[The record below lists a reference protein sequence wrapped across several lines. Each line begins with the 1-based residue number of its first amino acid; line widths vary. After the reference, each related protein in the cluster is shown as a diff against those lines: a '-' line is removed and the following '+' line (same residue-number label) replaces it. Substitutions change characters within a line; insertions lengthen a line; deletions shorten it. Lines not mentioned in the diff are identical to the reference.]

1 MARQVRRKMD
11 RNEGSDD
18 KIASR
23 TGFLG
28 FIHNKLVPDHHIDKS
43 IPSMIYGCIEGVG
56 ARLGSATVK
65 ETETLLRRARMLQ

>member
-11 RNEGSDD
+11 WNEGSDD
-18 KIASR
+18 KLASR

-43 IPSMIYGCIEGVG
+43 IPSMTFGCIEAVG
-56 ARLGSATVK
+56 ARLSSASFK